1 VVAVVVVSVLM
12 YILLLM
18 FLLLEPVETVLDEVL
33 CNAQE
38 AINDENIIFKN
49 TRWR

>member
-1 VVAVVVVSVLM
+1 M

-38 AINDENIIFKN
+38 AINVHPEIV
-49 TRWR
+49 